1 MDFRQAIIKSM
12 KAYYKGLTPDELRGV
27 SEKEPKYDKKY
38 FDKVGSEN
46 GIEAIDLKKGKYK

>member
-46 GIEAIDLKKGKYK
+46 GIEAIDLKKGK